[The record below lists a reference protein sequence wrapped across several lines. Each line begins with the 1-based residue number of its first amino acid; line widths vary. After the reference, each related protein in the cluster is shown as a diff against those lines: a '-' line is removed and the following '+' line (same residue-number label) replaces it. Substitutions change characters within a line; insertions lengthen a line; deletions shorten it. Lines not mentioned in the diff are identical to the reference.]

1 MRQPC
6 SKARLEPAAP
16 FESSA
21 VEHDSSEAPL
31 NHPCRWRVP
40 VTLSPGNSREAVTR
54 GRVVE
59 LTELRVVLAQGTPNM
74 QLLSVRFS
82 AATTFL
88 SDPLLI
94 AVTALTGRLRLL
106 NNLPLVPAMLHAV
119 LQVRLD

>member
-1 MRQPC
+1 M
-6 SKARLEPAAP
+6 
-16 FESSA
+16 
-21 VEHDSSEAPL
+21 
-31 NHPCRWRVP
+31 
-40 VTLSPGNSREAVTR
+40 TR
-54 GRVVE
+54 RRVVE